1 VLCSNKRGWS
11 AYSRRRYAV
20 AGRSPYLAI
29 TVMVQRLSVP
39 DPLSHKFQCRFLA
52 PILGIAGTSRLD
64 RIGRFNRLHAVTKVA
79 IRETFP
85 RRNYGISE
93 TLSKDSQWSKHSQL
107 HRQSGRKRVSCFYQT
122 A

>member
-39 DPLSHKFQCRFLA
+39 DPLSFTDRTTPVTVD
-52 PILGIAGTSRLD
+52 PIS
-64 RIGRFNRLHAVTKVA
+64 FNVA
-79 IRETFP
+79 FWP
-85 RRNYGISE
+85 LY
-93 TLSKDSQWSKHSQL
+93 W
-107 HRQSGRKRVSCFYQT
+107 